1 MDLHQN
7 ARSCPASR
15 SLLVERVLKGGWKVA
30 EAAEAAGMSERRA
43 YHWLRQYRERAEAG
57 LRDQSCSPRRVANKT
72 PKRIREQIIQL
83 RYRRLTCQEIADRVG
98 VCRSTVARTLGK
110 VGLQRLKAL
119 DPKEPIRRYERR
131 YPGELLHLDTK
142 KLGKIGRMGHRV
154 TGDKRRRARGIGWE
168 FVHVCVDDAS
178 RLAYVE
184 ILQDEKG
191 FTAAG
196 FLERALAWFQ
206 QLGVKVQR
214 VMTDNGSCYISQIFA
229 QMCRSFSLQHI
240 RTRPYRPQTNGK
252 AERYI
257 QTLLREWAY
266 RFPYCSS
273 SHRAAR
279 LPFYLHFYNFHRAHC
294 SLNRKLP
301 IFRLSLNNVMRI
313 HT

>member
-15 SLLVERVLKGGWKVA
+15 ALLVKRVLKGGWKVA

-43 YHWLRQYRERAEAG
+43 YHWLRQYREGGEAG
-57 LRDQSCSPRRVANKT
+57 LRDRSCAPRRVANKT
-72 PKRIREQIIQL
+72 PQRIRERIIQL

-98 VCRSTVARTLGK
+98 VGRSTAARTLGE

-196 FLERALAWFQ
+196 FLKRALAWFQ

-214 VMTDNGSCYISQIFA
+214 VMTDNGSCYISQAFA
-229 QMCRSFSLQHI
+229 HMCRSFSLQHI

-273 SHRAAR
+273 SQRAAR
-279 LPFYLHFYNFHRAHC
+279 LPLYLHFYNFHRTHS
-294 SLNRKLP
+294 SLNAKPP
-301 IFRLSLNNVMRI
+301 IFRLSLNNVMRF
-313 HT
+313 HS